1 VAAACG
7 AVDALACLANEC
19 GADVNERGHLLGV
32 TPLMLAVALGHT
44 AVVRLLLDGSS
55 HFYTHVNVRAN
66 ASVVLAALGAVS
78 PGDGVAAAAAAG
90 VAVDSRTMMRS
101 RGDGVAAGVDV
112 GGGGGGAAGAAAG
125 GGGGGCGGGA
135 AAGAGAAGGVGA
147 VVTSA
152 CADSGSVMLT
162 ARDVVRRGL
171 RDARWC
177 SCWTRRCSSG
187 VAGCGARRM

>member
-1 VAAACG
+1 
-7 AVDALACLANEC
+7 
-19 GADVNERGHLLGV
+19 VNERGHLLGV

-66 ASVVLAALGAVS
+66 ASVLLAALGAVS

-90 VAVDSRTMMRS
+90 VAVDSGTMMRS

-112 GGGGGGAAGAAAG
+112 GGGAG
-125 GGGGGCGGGA
+125 GGGGGC
-135 AAGAGAAGGVGA
+135 VGA

-171 RDARWC
+171 RDARWF